1 MILTREGKYSYL
13 TITGVNPEPWEIGQ
27 PFAKRH
33 GGKLTAG
40 ISPSPKLRAYQDALR
55 EEVGEF
61 VSPIYA
67 LDAELEVY
75 FWFWRQIE
83 EFKTPTGR
91 TSHSNYADST
101 NLQKATED
109 ALQDLVYGNDRL
121 NRRVGSEIVAQSQ
134 TTQPAI
140 VVRLTSYQRYGVS
153 ERVHSL
159 VTQARGI
166 DTERRTKIQDNS
178 W

>member
-1 MILTREGKYSYL
+1 MFIQEGLYNWL
-13 TITGVNPEPWEIGQ
+13 TIVGVNPEPWEVGQ
-27 PFAKRH
+27 PFARRH
-33 GGKLTAG
+33 SGKLSAG
-40 ISPSPKLRAYQDALR
+40 ISPSPKLQAYQQALR
-55 EEVGEF
+55 EEVGEQSEP
-61 VSPIYA
+61 VYPEGTQI
-67 LDAELEVY
+67 DVY

-121 NRRVGSEIVAQSQ
+121 NQRVGSEIVAQGP
-134 TTQPAI
+134 TVQPAI
-140 VVRLTSYQRYGVS
+140 VVRWTRYTQHS
-153 ERVHSL
+153 RTPRVDSL
-159 VTQARGI
+159 LAQARSES
-166 DTERRTKIQDNS
+166 DARRTQILDNS